1 MDKSENSNLTTDL
14 RAAVRFVA
22 IANLAYF
29 GIEFA
34 VALTI
39 GSVSLFADSVDFLE
53 DTSINLLILLA
64 LGWTAVARARTGKF
78 LALLI
83 LVPGLAAIWTAVAKF
98 GAPVTPDANL
108 LTITA
113 AGALLV
119 NFACAIRLARHRH
132 GNGGL
137 TRAAFLSARND
148 VLANIAI
155 IAAGI
160 VTAMTLSFWPDLI
173 VGMGIALLNLD
184 AANEIWE
191 ASNSETA
198 DLEAEA

>member
-1 MDKSENSNLTTDL
+1 MDKSENSNMTAGL

-34 VALTI
+34 VALSI

-64 LGWTAVARARTGKF
+64 LGWTAAARARTGKF

-83 LVPGLAAIWTAVAKF
+83 LVPGIAAVWTAVAKF

-108 LTITA
+108 LTITG

-119 NFACAIRLARHRH
+119 NCACAIRLARHRH

-160 VTAMTLSFWPDLI
+160 ITAMTLSFWPDLI

-184 AANEIWE
+184 AAKEIWE